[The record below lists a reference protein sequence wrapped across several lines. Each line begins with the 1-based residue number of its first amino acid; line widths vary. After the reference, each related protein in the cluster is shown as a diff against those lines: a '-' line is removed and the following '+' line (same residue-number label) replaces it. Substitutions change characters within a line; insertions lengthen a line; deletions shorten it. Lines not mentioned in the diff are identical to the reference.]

1 MSVCCLW
8 DAILICKILVDPA
21 SLKHCT
27 AVALPLLMCCYHL
40 SESVGPL
47 TIAVL
52 VFYDTYMWILFLVAT
67 LNQFSGLY
75 KTNKLTHL
83 SSGPVHTRH
92 PGICPVCLTYIIWAR
107 QCQLISQVKRG
118 LRGVPMSQGGMGNM

>member
-52 VFYDTYMWILFLVAT
+52 VFYDTYMSDIVSCS
-67 LNQFSGLY
+67 NIESIQ
-75 KTNKLTHL
+75 
-83 SSGPVHTRH
+83 
-92 PGICPVCLTYIIWAR
+92 WA
-107 QCQLISQVKRG
+107 L
-118 LRGVPMSQGGMGNM
+118 